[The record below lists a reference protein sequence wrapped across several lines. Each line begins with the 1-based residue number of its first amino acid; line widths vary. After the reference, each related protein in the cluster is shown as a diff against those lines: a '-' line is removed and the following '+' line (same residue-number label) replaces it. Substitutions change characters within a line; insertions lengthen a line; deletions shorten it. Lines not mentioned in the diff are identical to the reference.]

1 MQLAKITERA
11 RQLISCPVLALWGIQ
26 GAVQR
31 YFDVLSVWRERAV
44 NVNGKAVAGRHFLPE
59 EAPDETLFVL
69 RAFLKS

>member
-1 MQLAKITERA
+1 
-11 RQLISCPVLALWGIQ
+11 VLALWGKS

-31 YFDVLSVWRERAV
+31 YFDVPSVWRERAI

-59 EAPDETLFVL
+59 EAPDEILFEL